1 MIRKSD
7 VQWWVLEAKKHPES
21 APTIIEELAR
31 RLAELDA
38 DNERLRDEIIRLER
52 RTPAATD
59 STQVSALERKVATLQ
74 NLLEGETSTEPALV
88 LISDR
93 LQAARMPLPQAQR
106 LAQEGRPVLATRA
119 LLGLRSLLLA
129 RPHDE
134 LLLLTNQ
141 GHGFK
146 VQPSDLPVLAEGGD
160 WPSAAGQPP
169 AQALAAEERVTAAV
183 AVAEPPRFWTVV
195 TRRGFVRQFLRIGFD
210 RGIEKGERLVESP
223 IHNDVPVA
231 AVSGDKGDLLLIT
244 RWGKGARFPQ
254 RAIAGPG
261 SVALELDADDEVVTA
276 LSLASDAVVLI
287 VTASGHVGRLDTARF
302 EGRVRPGGTG
312 KPLIQAYD
320 VLGAF
325 PCEPQARLLYLTYSG
340 KLVLVSTD
348 NIPVYERTGKGTLVR
363 DLGRDPAVAV
373 ACIPGER

>member
-146 VQPSDLPVLAEGGD
+146 VQPSDLPALAEGGD
-160 WPSAAGQPP
+160 WASAGG
-169 AQALAAEERVTAAV
+169 QALAQELVAEERVTAAA

-244 RWGKGARFPQ
+244 RWGKGVRFPQ

-302 EGRVRPGGTG
+302 EGRVRPGGAG
-312 KPLIQAYD
+312 KSLIQAYD

-325 PCEPQARLLYLTYSG
+325 PCEPQARFLYLTYSG

-348 NIPVYERTGKGTLVR
+348 NIPIYERTGKGTLVR